1 MNKATKIKRSNQ
13 RPNQRRKNIPLSTES
28 IQQIHPWERR
38 KTAQESLPFEYIY
51 QDGIAGL
58 GHKQY
63 SITCQIGDTNYTN
76 VSNDIRALLYQR
88 WGDYLNSIDDSIRM
102 QIHVLRKPLSATNL
116 NLDLPIDP
124 ALSSENRELL
134 EEYNAINRWRITGT
148 DSYIQQIFITFT
160 LVADDVETA
169 RRRLARI
176 CDSASNDLAD
186 INSSVTV
193 LHGLERITLL
203 REIYRPEGV
212 TPLDKAHVLQTGL
225 EQKDLI
231 APFFME
237 MTDSEGYGRWGDYYV
252 KPFFIFD
259 FPREMTDQIVNHI
272 TSINADLLF
281 TITLVPQNNKA
292 TVDNLRKLLKSHDME
307 RYKTIERQVKHGV
320 FNPTLPRDLLE
331 NIENLQQ
338 IIGDLQSKDERMFY
352 ANICL
357 LLRDKDKDH
366 MENIYKSIQSQ
377 VITDG
382 CNIAPFTYGV
392 EDALNTIVPLGRLDI
407 AQQSTFTTSAIS
419 GFIPFNVVDILQP
432 GGLCYG
438 KNRNSNNILLMNR
451 KLYTNSH
458 GFYFGTSGSGKSMG
472 AKLEIWEVA
481 HRTNDP
487 ILIID
492 PDGEF
497 TKVVQALHGQIIELS
512 DQSTVYINP
521 FDINLDYGAEEENFI
536 AFKSSYII
544 SLLDIAVH
552 RNGGLDQAT
561 RSTIDNCVSEI
572 YQKYAETGDERDI
585 PAFPEFYAALT
596 KRDDAESK
604 LLAREIE
611 MYVIGS
617 LNIFSHHT
625 NVSLDNRII
634 CFNTKRLSKQLRTM
648 GMAIIQDFCWN
659 VITKGQA
666 ENKNTWLFND
676 EIHLSMK
683 NEVTSSWLIESWKRG
698 RKYGLIATGMTQ
710 EVNDVLLNPE
720 ARSLIS
726 NSEFIMLYR
735 QKPSALSM
743 LQEVMDLSE
752 EQTQKLLSYDSGM
765 GIFKVGNNV
774 VEFDNRI
781 DENTKLYQ
789 LMETN
794 VGKKTKRYGEE

>member
-1 MNKATKIKRSNQ
+1 MRIKSTRIKRNNRSIQ
-13 RPNQRRKNIPLSTES
+13 KRKSIPLSVES
-28 IQQIHPWERR
+28 VQQIHPWEKR
-38 KTAQESLPFEYIY
+38 KTAQESIPFEYIY
-51 QDGIAGL
+51 QDGVISL
-58 GHKQY
+58 GNKQY
-63 SITCQIGDTNYTN
+63 SMTCRVGDTNYTN
-76 VSNDIRALLYQR
+76 VSNEIRAILYQR
-88 WGDYLNSIDDSIRM
+88 WGDYLNSIEDTVRM
-102 QIHVLRKPLSATNL
+102 QIHVLRKPLSATNI
-116 NLDLPIDP
+116 NLDLPIVP
-124 ALSSENRELL
+124 NLPPEQKELL
-134 EEYNAINRWRITGT
+134 EEYNAINQWRLTGT
-148 DSYIQQIFITFT
+148 DSYIQQIYITFT
-160 LVADDVETA
+160 LIAEDLETA
-169 RRRLARI
+169 KHRLARV
-176 CDSASNDLAD
+176 CNDAMNSLAD

-193 LHGLERITLL
+193 LSGQDMIALL
-203 REIYRPEGV
+203 REIYRPDGV
-212 TPLDKAHVLQTGL
+212 TPLDKNHVLKTGL
-225 EQKDLI
+225 DQKDLI
-231 APFFME
+231 APFSME
-237 MTDSEGYGRWGDYYV
+237 MTDSEGYGKWGDYYV
-252 KPFFIFD
+252 KPFFVFD

-272 TSINADLLF
+272 TSVNADLLF
-281 TITLVPQNNKA
+281 TITLVPQNNKV
-292 TVDNLRKLLKSHDME
+292 TVDNLRKLLKNHDME
-307 RYKTIERQVKHGV
+307 RYKTVERQVKHGV
-320 FNPTLPRDLLE
+320 FNPTIPRELLE

-338 IIGDLQSKDERMFY
+338 IIGDLQSKDERMFL

-357 LLRDKDKDH
+357 LLRGKDKSE
-366 MENIYKSIQSQ
+366 MENIYRSIQSE
-377 VITDG
+377 VVRDG

-392 EDALNTIVPLGRLDI
+392 EDALNTIMPLGRLDI
-407 AQQSTFTTSAIS
+407 AQRSTFTTSAIS
-419 GFIPFNVVDILQP
+419 GFVPFNVVDILQP
-432 GGLCYG
+432 AGLCYG

-451 KLYTNSH
+451 KLYINSH

-497 TKVVQALHGQIIELS
+497 TKVVEALGGQIIELS

-521 FDINLDYGAEEENFI
+521 FDINLDYGGEDENFI

-544 SLLDIAVH
+544 SLLDIATH

-561 RSTIDNCVSEI
+561 RSIIDNCVSEI
-572 YQKYAETGDERDI
+572 YQKYAETEDDRDI
-585 PAFPEFYAALT
+585 PTFPDFYAALT
-596 KRDDAESK
+596 KRKDAESK

-611 MYVIGS
+611 MYVVGS

-625 NVSLDNRII
+625 NVALNNRII

-659 VITKGQA
+659 AITKGQA
-666 ENKNTWLFND
+666 ENKNTWLYND

-710 EVNDVLLNPE
+710 EVSDVLLNPE

-735 QKPSALSM
+735 QKPSALPM
-743 LQEVMDLSE
+743 LKEVMDLSE
-752 EQTQKLLSYDSGM
+752 EQCQKLLGYDSGM
-765 GIFKVGNNV
+765 GIFKVGNSV

-781 DENTKLYQ
+781 SENTKLYH

-794 VGKKTKRYGEE
+794 IGKKQDEA

>member
-1 MNKATKIKRSNQ
+1 MRSKSTRIKRRSGNTQ
-13 RPNQRRKNIPLSTES
+13 KKKSIPLNVETV
-28 IQQIHPWERR
+28 QQIHPWEKR
-38 KTAQESLPFEYIY
+38 KTAQESIPFEYIY
-51 QDGIAGL
+51 QNGIVSL

-63 SITCQIGDTNYTN
+63 SMTCRVGDTNYTN
-76 VSNDIRALLYQR
+76 VSNDIRAVLYQR
-88 WGDYLNSIDDSIRM
+88 WGDYLNSIDDTVRM
-102 QIHVLRKPLSATNL
+102 QIHVLRKPLSATNI
-116 NLDLPIDP
+116 NLDLPISPD
-124 ALSSENRELL
+124 LSAESKELL
-134 EEYNAINRWRITGT
+134 EEYNTINRWRITGS
-148 DSYIQQIFITFT
+148 DSYIQQIFVTFT
-160 LVADDVETA
+160 LVAEDVETA
-169 RRRLARI
+169 ERRLARV
-176 CDSASNDLAD
+176 CNDAVNSLAD
-186 INSSVTV
+186 INSSVTIFN
-193 LHGLERITLL
+193 GQDMIALL
-203 REIYRPEGV
+203 REIYRPDGV
-212 TPLDKAHVLQTGL
+212 TPLDKNHILKTGMD
-225 EQKDLI
+225 QKDLI
-231 APFFME
+231 APFSME
-237 MTDSEGYGRWGDYYV
+237 MTDSGGYGKWGEYYV
-252 KPFFIFD
+252 KPFFIYD

-281 TITLVPQNNKA
+281 TITLVPQNNKLA
-292 TVDNLRKLLKSHDME
+292 IDNLRKLLKSHDME
-307 RYKTIERQVKHGV
+307 RYKTVERQVKHGV
-320 FNPTLPRDLLE
+320 FTPTLPRELLE

-338 IIGDLQSKDERMFY
+338 IIGDLQSKDERLFL
-352 ANICL
+352 ANISVM
-357 LLRDKDKDH
+357 LRDKNKEQ
-366 MENIYKSIQSQ
+366 MENIYSAIESE
-377 VITDG
+377 VVRDG
-382 CNIAPFTYGV
+382 CNIAPYTYGV
-392 EDALNTIVPLGRLDI
+392 EDALNTIVPLGRLDVM
-407 AQQSTFTTSAIS
+407 QRSTFTTSAIS
-419 GFIPFNVVDILQP
+419 GFVPFNVVDILQP

-451 KLYTNSH
+451 KLYTNAH

-481 HRTNDP
+481 HRTKDP

-497 TKVVQALHGQIIELS
+497 TKIVEALDGQIVELS

-521 FDINLDYGAEEENFI
+521 FDINLDYGGEDENFV

-561 RSTIDNCVSEI
+561 RSIIDNCVSEI
-572 YQKYAETGDERDI
+572 YQKYAESGRDEDI
-585 PAFPEFYAALT
+585 PTFPDFYAALT
-596 KRDDAESK
+596 KRNDAEAK

-617 LNIFSHHT
+617 LNIFSHRT
-625 NVSLDNRII
+625 NVSLNNRII

-659 VITKGQA
+659 VITRGQV
-666 ENKNTWLFND
+666 ENKNTWLYND

-752 EQTQKLLSYDSGM
+752 EQCQKLLTYDSGM
-765 GIFKVGNNV
+765 GIFKVGNSI

-781 DENTKLYQ
+781 SENTKLYH

-794 VGKKTKRYGEE
+794 VGKNEVSQ